1 MSDTGSPEPLVYILG
16 HRYGNTLVPM
26 FFSILGHRYGNT
38 LVPMFFSILGHRYG
52 NTLVPMSAD
61 DKENM
66 KYKAVKC
73 FKILGFT
80 NEDKVSEII
89 FNF

>member
-1 MSDTGSPEPLVYILG
+1 MSDTGSPEPLVY
-16 HRYGNTLVPM
+16 
-26 FFSILGHRYGNT
+26 
-38 LVPMFFSILGHRYG
+38 ILGHRYG

-89 FNF
+89 LNF

>member
-1 MSDTGSPEPLVYILG
+1 MFYGHILPF
-16 HRYGNTLVPM
+16 LKD
-26 FFSILGHRYGNT
+26 FF
-38 LVPMFFSILGHRYG
+38 PILGHRYG

-66 KYKAVKC
+66 KYRAVKC

-80 NEDKVSEII
+80 KADKVSEII